1 VRAGVASALFRS
13 TASAVVGAV
22 LAVGL
27 VACGPARER
36 PDVVVVTVDTLRA
49 DRLGAYGQP
58 VARTP
63 HIDALAGRSV
73 RFEHATVPRPRT
85 TPSLGTL
92 LTGLWPHHHG
102 ARGSGIPLVRGPTLG
117 EVLAPLGYE
126 TLGVSASRVAG
137 PKEKLDRGFAHFVT
151 KDQLEHWR
159 ADSVSRSAIDLAV
172 RVPGNKPLFLWVHY
186 IDPHWPYDP
195 GARFAPGPEADPCRE
210 LNQARERGELSR
222 NAIQN
227 DEGGVSAR
235 VLDACTLLYDAEI
248 ATTDAAIGALLAGLE
263 RAGRLRN
270 AYLVFTSDHGENLG
284 EGGSFY
290 QHGVNVHDAGLRVPL
305 LIAGPDVVPG
315 VDEGAFRMVD
325 VAPTLL
331 GLLGVRPDPP
341 FGGDGVDLSARVRGR
356 ASRGRDDGPLAFA
369 TSASPEPRERTARTP
384 RFKLVDQR
392 TPEGGRVRV
401 LFDLTSDP
409 GETHDVSAAHPEVVR
424 ELGAQLDAWSAQVP
438 GFDETADLDA
448 DQRERL
454 RALGY
459 ID

>member
-1 VRAGVASALFRS
+1 MRASIASALLRRA
-13 TASAVVGAV
+13 TAVVLGAV
-22 LAVGL
+22 LAGWL
-27 VACGPARER
+27 AACGPVRER

-49 DRLGAYGQP
+49 DRLGAYGHAA
-58 VARTP
+58 ARTP
-63 HIDALAGRSV
+63 HIDALARRAV

-102 ARGSGIPLVRGPTLG
+102 ARGAGIPLVRGPTLG

-137 PKEKLDRGFAHFVT
+137 PKEKLDRGFAHFVS

-159 ADSVSRSAIDLAV
+159 ADSVSRTAVDLVAD
-172 RVPGNKPLFLWVHY
+172 VPRDKPLFLWVHY

-195 GARFAPGPEADPCRE
+195 GARFTPGSEAEPCRE
-210 LNQARERGELSR
+210 LDRARERGELSR
-222 NAIQN
+222 IAIQYN
-227 DEGGVSAR
+227 EGGVSAR

-248 ATTDAAIGALLAGLE
+248 AGTDSAIGALLEGLE

-284 EGGSFY
+284 EGGSYY

-305 LIAGPDVVPG
+305 LIAGPEVEPG
-315 VDEGAFRMVD
+315 VDRAAFRMVD
-325 VAPTLL
+325 LAPTLL

-341 FGGDGVDLSARVRGR
+341 FGGDGLDLSARVRGH

-384 RFKLVDQR
+384 RFKLVDR
-392 TPEGGRVRV
+392 RAPDGGRVRV
-401 LFDLTSDP
+401 LFDLTADP
-409 GETHDVSAAHPEVVR
+409 GETHDVSAAHPEVVHD
-424 ELGAQLDAWSAQVP
+424 LGAQLDAWSAQVP
-438 GFDETADLDA
+438 GFDETADLDD